1 MVKVLELVYA
11 LYDGGAENIAREY
24 AATLSKERF
33 NTAIV
38 TVLNMKTT
46 ANYRRAEQASIKIR
60 SVYKDSGVVSKV
72 RFRLFGVRAVA
83 QRIKRIVEEEKPDVI
98 HIHSAL
104 LKYFVPI
111 SEDLKGIDLFYT
123 CHSNPSGFFAGKNA
137 SEKPAAEFLIKN
149 NGLRLVALHDKM
161 RVELNEMFGVDNTV
175 VVKNGVNFQVFKP
188 NAESRVQTRKELGIP
203 EDEFVIGHIG
213 RFAKVKNH
221 SFLIDVFNEVSKKK
235 TNASMIL
242 VGNGPLYDEIKGKI
256 ESLGLTEKVKILSN
270 RTDTAELLNAMD
282 VFVFPSFYEGL
293 PVTLVEA
300 QATGLRCVASNR
312 INPESFLT
320 EKTIPTSI
328 DESAEKW
335 AEIVLDDSATNDTY
349 GDLNAFDMNR
359 EIKKL
364 ELIYEG
370 NYR

>member
-1 MVKVLELVYA
+1 MIKVLELVYA

-24 AATLSKERF
+24 ASTLNEEKF

-46 ANYRRAEQASIKIR
+46 ANYRRAMQASIKIR
-60 SVYKDSGVVSKV
+60 SVYKDSSVVSKI
-72 RFRLFGVRAVA
+72 RFRLFGIRAVA
-83 QRIKRIVEEEKPDVI
+83 KKIKRIIEEEKPDVI

-111 SEDLKGIDLFYT
+111 SEELKGIALFYT
-123 CHSNPSGFFAGKNA
+123 CHSNPSSFFAGKN
-137 SEKPAAEFLIKN
+137 SLEKPAAEFLIKN

-175 VVKNGVNFQVFKP
+175 AVKNGVNFKIFNP
-188 NAESRVQTRKELGIP
+188 NAESRMCARKELGIP
-203 EDEFVIGHIG
+203 DDEFVIGHIG

-221 SFLIDVFNEVSKKK
+221 SFLIDVFNEVCKRK

-242 VGNGPLYDEIKGKI
+242 VGNGPLQSEIKEKI

-300 QATGLRCVASNR
+300 QATGLRCVVSDR

-320 EKTIPTSI
+320 EKTIPTNI
-328 DESAEKW
+328 DEPAEKW
-335 AEIVLDDSATNDTY
+335 AAIVLDDSATTGTY
-349 GDLNAFDMNR
+349 GDLSAFDINK

-364 ELIYEG
+364 ELIYKK
-370 NYR
+370 NYQ